1 MDIQRQGGFLIAKIH
16 QLSNRILAKKLKKYH
31 LDEINPAQGRILF
44 VLWQH
49 DGIPISELARR
60 TSLGRSTLTS
70 MLDRLEGAG
79 YVTRVP
85 SQDDR
90 RKILVERS
98 DKDRA
103 LQERYAQV
111 SEHMAGLFYDGFSG
125 REVEEFEQYLGR
137 IYGNLTLAEG
147 G

>member
-1 MDIQRQGGFLIAKIH
+1 MNIQRQGGFLIAKIH
-16 QLSNRILAKKLKKYH
+16 QLSNRILAKKLVKYH

-111 SEHMAGLFYDGFSG
+111 SEDMAGLFYDGFSG
-125 REVEEFEQYLGR
+125 REVEEFEQYLER
-137 IYGNLTLAEG
+137 IYDNLAAAE
-147 G
+147 